1 MFLTNQILNYKNI
14 KKHANEIKHD
24 EVVRNNDNM
33 ELMTSQQS
41 EHPNNHRSWHIP
53 ISNYEH
59 ISFDQ
64 IRQVGILKM
73 MPYFSTQASSPASKI
88 YSNDTVGNR
97 N

>member
-1 MFLTNQILNYKNI
+1 MKNI

-53 ISNYEH
+53 ISNHEH

-64 IRQVGILKM
+64 IRQVGILRHFGT
-73 MPYFSTQASSPASKI
+73 PPSSPKSKI